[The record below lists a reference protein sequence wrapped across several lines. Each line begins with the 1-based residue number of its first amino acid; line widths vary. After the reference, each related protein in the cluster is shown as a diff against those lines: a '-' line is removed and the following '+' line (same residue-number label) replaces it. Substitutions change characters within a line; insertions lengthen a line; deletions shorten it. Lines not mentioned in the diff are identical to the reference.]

1 MNPRRMLLLAA
12 LPALLLACA
21 TPLLAL
27 VLLACDGLDDP
38 SPGRVALADG
48 RVLFGQILPQRR
60 GGSDDGTVDVLVGAG
75 RPGPAAMS
83 IPRGSVRS
91 FERDAS
97 VWVVERDDGPT
108 LFGVPVSVSGPGWSL
123 GRTDSV
129 MKAVV
134 GLPGRLRRERERL
147 ADELREAA
155 GDSNLFASRSE
166 GWERWL
172 ARDDATRL
180 LLDLGEGRS
189 ASIRVS
195 GIVSAWPSGSMSAS
209 RFLHR
214 AWLFVSTSPGAWGGG
229 GIRSAIASVL
239 MLALMAGVFSGIFG
253 LSAAVWIHSRSPG
266 EIWLER
272 GKTLVAALA
281 GVPGVVWGV
290 AGAGLL
296 VHGLGPVLDR
306 AFGTSLWSGGGLLW
320 SGATL
325 GALASPI
332 VMALAMEELDRIPVR
347 WKEIAWS
354 CGATRLQ
361 VFRRIVLPAARRGLV
376 AAVLSGMARAA
387 GETAPLLLTGAV
399 RFFGGDGA
407 VSRMAGG
414 FLHPGVLALDSP
426 WSGADLERGQPR
438 VALML
443 LVLAVF
449 CIGLDLA
456 ASRLRRRSLPPREE
470 L

>member
-1 MNPRRMLLLAA
+1 MNPRRMLLLVA
-12 LPALLLACA
+12 LPLLLVACA
-21 TPLLAL
+21 TPLLVL
-27 VLLACDGLDDP
+27 VLVASDGFGAVA
-38 SPGRVALADG
+38 PGRVALSDG
-48 RVLFGQILPQRR
+48 RVLFGQILPQRWDER
-60 GGSDDGTVDVLVGAG
+60 EEGTVRVLVGSG

-83 IPRGSVRS
+83 IPLGSVRA
-91 FERDAS
+91 FEADPS

-108 LFGVPVSVSGPGWSL
+108 LFGVPVSVSGPGW
-123 GRTDSV
+123 RFVATESV
-129 MKAVV
+129 RNAVV
-134 GLPGRLRRERERL
+134 DLPGRLRREKSRL
-147 ADELREAA
+147 EDELHASI
-155 GDSNLFASRSE
+155 GDSGRFAASSA

-172 ARDDATRL
+172 VRDDATL
-180 LLDLGEGRS
+180 LELDLGEGRS

-195 GIVSAWPSGSMSAS
+195 GIVSAWPSASAS
-209 RFLHR
+209 PSDLLRR

-229 GIRSAIASVL
+229 GIRSAIVSVL
-239 MLALMAGVFSGIFG
+239 VLALMAGLFAGVFG
-253 LSAAVWIHSRSPG
+253 LAAAVWIQSRAPG

-272 GKTLVAALA
+272 GKTLVATLA

-296 VHGLGPVLDR
+296 VHGLGPMLDR
-306 AFGTSLWSGGGLLW
+306 AAGTSLWSGGGLLW

-332 VMALAMEELDRIPVR
+332 VMALAMDELDRIPVR
-347 WKEIAWS
+347 WKEIAWT
-354 CGATRLQ
+354 CGASRLQ
-361 VFRRIVLPAARRGLV
+361 VFQRIVFPAARRGLA

-399 RFFGGDGA
+399 HFFGGGGA
-407 VSRMAGG
+407 VSRMSGG
-414 FLHPGVLALDSP
+414 FLHPGLLALNTP
-426 WSGADLERGQPR
+426 WSGTDLERGQPR

-456 ASRLRRRSLPPREE
+456 ASRLRRRSPRVQEE
-470 L
+470 P